1 MKEKKKPLKT
11 KVLPCLLLAFQVISS
26 ILFYAFRLQWVFTD
40 LALNIRSFS
49 FILLWV
55 MISNSLLLTL
65 LSALRIY
72 EKENF
77 YSKKVY
83 SVLLSISAILTSA
96 SFIYTFIAAISMVTH
111 ESKEGYLLYLKELLV
126 PAFFLIVLPFMA
138 IFFHKLP
145 CKVKRAIS
153 AITVAVTLLIALT
166 YIVPLTPYKITS
178 TPMVIDSG
186 DGYSVV
192 FSTNDNGSGYIEYT
206 YEGKSYKVY
215 DSIGGKKRTDTMIHS
230 VSVPYEHL
238 KNNSYKVGSV
248 RIIESYSYGSRLG
261 KEAVSDSYTLKVN
274 DSENQQWLVIS
285 DWHTMLDTAC
295 AAIGHLG
302 EYDSVILLGDATP
315 GVDFEQQV
323 VTNIVEFGGE
333 VSEGTRPVLF
343 ARGNHETRGDY
354 AGELNSALGL
364 DKFYYTSDIGP
375 YSFLILDS
383 GEDKDDSH
391 PEYGDTTDYNTYRAD
406 MTEWLSDVEFE
417 NEKIISLCHA
427 WSISE
432 VEQELSDKAWQ
443 ELDRIGT
450 RLMISGHYHQCRPL
464 GDGSEREAE
473 IFSRYPHIAG
483 YLDGGKSGKDYIAT
497 KMTLS
502 DKGIDMISVDNH
514 GKTISET
521 SYQW

>member
-1 MKEKKKPLKT
+1 MKQKSKLLKAKT
-11 KVLPCLLLAFQVISS
+11 LPCLLLAIQVISTV
-26 ILFYAFRLQWVFTD
+26 LFYAFRVQWVFTD
-40 LALNIRSFS
+40 LTLNIKNFS

-55 MISNSLLLTL
+55 MISNALLLTL
-65 LSALRIY
+65 LSALRVY
-72 EKENF
+72 EKEKI
-77 YSKKVY
+77 YSKKAY
-83 SVLLSISAILTSA
+83 SFSLVISAFMASL
-96 SFIYTFIAAISMVTH
+96 SFIYALIFSVSMVVN
-111 ESKEGYLLYLKELLV
+111 ESREGYLLYLKELLV

-145 CKVKRAIS
+145 CKAKRAVS
-153 AITVAVTLLIALT
+153 AITVTVTLLIALT
-166 YIVPLTPYKITS
+166 YIITLTPYKITS
-178 TPMVIDSG
+178 QPMVIDNG
-186 DGYSVV
+186 NGYSVV
-192 FSTNDNGSGYIEYT
+192 FSTNDTGSAYIEYSFDG
-206 YEGKSYKVY
+206 ESYKVY

-230 VSVPYEHL
+230 ISVPYEHL

-248 RIIESYSYGSRLG
+248 RVIESYSYGSRLG
-261 KEAVSDSYTLKVN
+261 KEVVSDSYTLKIN

-285 DWHTMLDTAC
+285 DWHTMLDTAYS
-295 AAIGHLG
+295 AIDYAG

-333 VSEGTRPVLF
+333 VSEGTKPVLF

-364 DKFYYTSDIGP
+364 DKFYYTADIGP
-375 YSFLILDS
+375 YSFLVLDS

-406 MTEWLSDVEFE
+406 MTEWLSELEFE
-417 NEKIISLCHA
+417 NDKIVTLCHA

-450 RLMISGHYHQCRPL
+450 RLMISGHYHQCRTL

-483 YLDGGKSGKDYIAT
+483 YLDGGKSDKDYIAT

-502 DKGIDMISVDNH
+502 DEGIDMISIDNH
-514 GKTISET
+514 GKTILEA